1 MCHIR
6 IYARRWRCRAAV
18 AADAVAAA
26 SDAAASNAVTPLP
39 QDAARDHKV
48 SPCLCCERSHS
59 LSMMLPR
66 SPLGN
71 TCVRLQRSAV
81 LTQCACA
88 FLLQGLDFYAESAG
102 VAVWCGSPRSSWVV
116 LMYTRALD
124 RRCSCVH
131 ALWSE
136 GLSCFLCCGP
146 KFRYLNTLVG
156 SIIIFCFSCARLC
169 WFEVLSTHPQRTRRV
184 GVCTRVII
192 ACRVCN
198 YVVSSRD

>member
-1 MCHIR
+1 M
-6 IYARRWRCRAAV
+6 
-18 AADAVAAA
+18 
-26 SDAAASNAVTPLP
+26 
-39 QDAARDHKV
+39 

-146 KFRYLNTLVG
+146 KFRYLN

-198 YVVSSRD
+198 YVVSSRDSYRCVSGPTFSETFYRRSQALVKLGMSVAEKM

>member
-1 MCHIR
+1 MLRAIAQPEHDATALATWQHLRATAAFC
-6 IYARRWRCRAAV
+6 CR
-18 AADAVAAA
+18 
-26 SDAAASNAVTPLP
+26 
-39 QDAARDHKV
+39 
-48 SPCLCCERSHS
+48 E
-59 LSMMLPR
+59 
-66 SPLGN
+66 
-71 TCVRLQRSAV
+71 V

-102 VAVWCGSPRSSWVV
+102 VAVWCGSLRSSWVV

-146 KFRYLNTLVG
+146 KFRYLN